1 MWYNE
6 KKGNKVQEKGT
17 IMIFPPTFCISRAF
31 GMLQFPKQYV
41 VFKVLTEN
49 TEMYFSKRVLRVDT
63 ARNKWLGK
71 ALHTNEIRNMKHV
84 NLYQKMS
91 KKGFFEHNQSCS
103 ED

>member
-1 MWYNE
+1 MRYNE

-17 IMIFPPTFCISRAF
+17 IMIFPPTFCISTAF

-63 ARNKWLGK
+63 ARNKWLRK
-71 ALHTNEIRNMKHV
+71 ALHTDEIKNMKHV